1 MMASTEVDDVVHWEP
16 HLVMTPPCTS
26 FGGHHLTGMI
36 LMLLGSI
43 SWDLVLI
50 ANVFPLLGRTGIS
63 RISSCLFN
71 YIHRIDCTLETYII
85 LLTSVSPINSIKIH
99 LKNKMLSFS
108 ISIFQSGC
116 KEFGGL
122 EFDCSLPKELT
133 WPGKF

>member
-71 YIHRIDCTLETYII
+71 YIHRIDCTLVWTRNQTSKNTTVGKLDLPNELCQTCEHMHWDAIDNI
-85 LLTSVSPINSIKIH
+85 LFPKCLVKIS
-99 LKNKMLSFS
+99 LS
-108 ISIFQSGC
+108 
-116 KEFGGL
+116 
-122 EFDCSLPKELT
+122 
-133 WPGKF
+133 